1 VTHPQIHAAPGKQ
14 AGCFKSVLAV
24 CDGGRGDATTLAI
37 AADIVSDSGGQLMV
51 MGLVDPPSGLPRLA
65 RRTGVDPGDIVERL
79 VVEERRRLRS
89 LLAQLSVPH
98 EIEVCSGKPFLE
110 IIRDVIAAGRDLVIK
125 AAEASAGGP
134 RSLFTSTDQHLL
146 RKCPAPVWLHMP
158 DTPRPARA
166 VLAAVDV
173 DLDATSQPETLQ
185 RLNRHVVETAAKTA
199 QLTGATL
206 HVLHAWNAPGEG
218 MMWMWSNAPDPKS
231 EVDAYLQW
239 VFDQSRHNIDKLVDG
254 LAVPPANLHKH
265 SVRGEARDVI
275 PQQVVKLGIDI
286 LVMGSIART
295 GIPGFIIGNTAE
307 DVLNRVECS
316 VVIVK
321 PPGYV
326 SPVRT

>member
-1 VTHPQIHAAPGKQ
+1 
-14 AGCFKSVLAV
+14 
-24 CDGGRGDATTLAI
+24 
-37 AADIVSDSGGQLMV
+37 MV
-51 MGLVDPPSGLPRLA
+51 MGLVETPSGLARLA
-65 RRTGVDPGDIVERL
+65 RHAGVDPQKIVDRL
-79 VVEERRRLRS
+79 IAEERRRLQE
-89 LLAQLSVPH
+89 LASGLTVSH
-98 EIEVCSGKPFLE
+98 EIEVCRGKPFLE
-110 IIRDVIAAGRDLVIK
+110 IIRDVIAGSRDLVIK
-125 AAEASAGGP
+125 AAEAWAGAP

-173 DLDATSQPETLQ
+173 DFDLASQPETL
-185 RLNRHVVETAAKTA
+185 RELNMHVVDTAAKIA

-206 HVLHAWNAPGEG
+206 HLVHAWSGPAEG
-218 MMWMWSNAPDPKS
+218 MVWIWSNSPDPKK
-231 EVDAYLQW
+231 EVDAYLQSILN
-239 VFDQSRHNIDKLVDG
+239 QSRTNIDQ
-254 LAVPPANLHKH
+254 LAKRLTAPPATLRKH
-265 SVRGEARDVI
+265 SVRGGARDVI
-275 PQQVVKLGIDI
+275 PQSVADLGIDI

-326 SPVRT
+326 SPVNV

>member
-1 VTHPQIHAAPGKQ
+1 MTDPQDSTDVRHD
-14 AGCFKSVLAV
+14 AGRFKSVLAV
-24 CDGGRGDATTLAI
+24 CDGGQGDTATRDL
-37 AADIVSDSGGQLMV
+37 AADIVRDSGGRMMV
-51 MGLVDPPSGLPRLA
+51 MGLVVPPSGLARLA
-65 RRTGVDPGDIVERL
+65 RHAGVDPQEIVDSL
-79 VVEERRRLRS
+79 IADERRRLQTLTS
-89 LLAQLSVPH
+89 GLSVPL

-110 IIRDVIAAGRDLVIK
+110 IIRDVINEGRDLVIK
-125 AAEASAGGP
+125 AAEAWAGAP
-134 RSLFTSTDQHLL
+134 HSLFTSTDQHLL

-158 DTPRPARA
+158 ETPRPARA

-173 DLDATSQPETLQ
+173 DLDAASQPETLGA
-185 RLNRHVVETAAKTA
+185 LNLHVVETAAKTA
-199 QLTGATL
+199 HLSGATL
-206 HVLHAWNAPGEG
+206 HLLHAWSAPGEG

-231 EVDAYLQW
+231 EVEAYLQS
-239 VFDQSRHNIDKLVDG
+239 VFDQSRASIDR
-254 LAVPPANLHKH
+254 LAKALAAPPRYLQIH

-275 PQQVVKLGIDI
+275 PRKVSELGIDI

-326 SPVRT
+326 SPVKV